1 MLTRMR
7 LQGFKSWRDTGDI
20 GLRPI
25 TAFFGANSS
34 GKTSLLQALL
44 LLKQTAESSDR
55 ALALNFGDYKT
66 PMHLGSFLD
75 AGHGHKAR
83 GTMDIALDW
92 RTHSPMEITD
102 PNDDD
107 RVVVKS
113 DRLGFQTQVGRKNGT
128 QGTSTY
134 VKEMTHQVGDTRFGM
149 RRKSASKARYE
160 LRAESGG
167 NSDFRFA
174 RVQGKTRF
182 LPAPTKC
189 YGFPDEARAY
199 YLNAEFVADLELALE
214 NCLDRVHYLGPLR
227 ESPLR
232 VYPWSGARPA
242 NVGPRGESFV
252 DAILASKVRGDTIAR
267 GRGAKRLSLAEYVA
281 WWLKKLKLV
290 HEFRVRPIAQGS
302 RLYEI
307 RVRRF
312 PTSPEVLITD
322 IGFGVPQILPVLV
335 QCFYVPKGSTIILEQ
350 PETRLHPAVQS
361 GLADVLIDAHKK
373 RRVQI
378 LLESHSEHLLRRLQR
393 RIAEEKIADRDVS
406 LYFCKAR
413 GSNSTLTRLDL
424 DPYGMIQNWPKDFF
438 GDEFG
443 EIVDTQLAALRR
455 QRQAEQH
462 QKPSP

>member
-55 ALALNFGDYKT
+55 ALALNFGDHKT
-66 PMHLGSFLD
+66 SMHLGGFLD
-75 AGHGHKAR
+75 AAHGHKAR

-92 RTHSPMEITD
+92 RTHSPMVIAD
-102 PNDDD
+102 PNDGD

-149 RRKSASKARYE
+149 RRKSGSKAGYE
-160 LRAESGG
+160 LRAENGG

-174 RVQGKTRF
+174 RVQGKPRF
-182 LPAPTKC
+182 LPAPVKC

-199 YLNAEFVADLELALE
+199 HLNAEFVADLELALE
-214 NCLDRVHYLGPLR
+214 NCLGRVHHLGPLR

-242 NVGPRGESFV
+242 DVGPRGESFV
-252 DAILASKVRGDTIAR
+252 DAILASKARGDTIAR
-267 GRGAKRLSLAEYVA
+267 SRGAKGLSLAEYVA
-281 WWLKKLKLV
+281 RWLKKLKLV
-290 HEFRVRPIAQGS
+290 HEFRVKPIAQGS
-302 RLYEI
+302 RLYEV

-322 IGFGVPQILPVLV
+322 IGFGVPQILPALV

-350 PETRLHPAVQS
+350 PEARLHPAVQS
-361 GLADVLIDAHKK
+361 GLADVLIDARKK
-373 RRVQI
+373 RKVQI

-413 GSNSTLTRLDL
+413 GSNSALTRLDL
-424 DPYGMIQNWPKDFF
+424 DPCGMIQNWPKDFF

-443 EIVDTQLAALRR
+443 EIAATQLAALRR
-455 QRQAEQH
+455 QRQAERH
-462 QKPSP
+462 QKSSP

>member
-7 LQGFKSWRDTGDI
+7 LKGFKSWRDTGDVE
-20 GLRPI
+20 LRPI

-55 ALALNFGDYKT
+55 ALVLNFGDHKT
-66 PMHLGSFLD
+66 RVHLGSFLD
-75 AGHGHKAR
+75 AAHGHKAR
-83 GTMDIALDW
+83 GTLDIALDW
-92 RTHSPMEITD
+92 RTDSPMVITN
-102 PNDDD
+102 PNDGD
-107 RVVVKS
+107 RVVVES
-113 DRLGFQTQVGRKNGT
+113 NRLGFQTQVGRKNGA

-134 VKEMTHQVGDTRFGM
+134 VKEMTHHVGGVRFGM
-149 RRKSASKARYE
+149 RRKSGGKSEYE
-160 LRAESGG
+160 LRTDGNG
-167 NSDFRFA
+167 NSAFRFA
-174 RVQGKTRF
+174 RVPGKARC
-182 LPAPTKC
+182 LRAPVRC

-199 YLNAEFVADLELALE
+199 HLNAHFVADLEFALE
-214 NCLDRVHYLGPLR
+214 NCLGRVHYLGPLR

-232 VYPWSGARPA
+232 VYPWSGARPID
-242 NVGPRGESFV
+242 VGPKGEAFV
-252 DAILASKVRGDTIAR
+252 DAILASKTRGDTIAR
-267 GRGAKRLSLAEYVA
+267 SRGAKSLSLAEYVA

-290 HEFRVRPIAQGS
+290 HEFRVKPIAQGS

-335 QCFYVPKGSTIILEQ
+335 LCFYVPEGSTIILEQ
-350 PETRLHPAVQS
+350 PETRLHPTVQS
-361 GLADVLIDAHKK
+361 GLADILIDAHKK

-378 LLESHSEHLLRRLQR
+378 LLESHGEHLLHRLQR
-393 RIAEEKIADRDVS
+393 RMAEEEITDRDVS
-406 LYFCKAR
+406 LYFCRAR
-413 GSNSTLTRLDL
+413 GGNSTLTRLEL
-424 DPYGMIQNWPKDFF
+424 DPYGVIKNWPKNFF

-443 EIVDTQLAALRR
+443 EIAATQLAALRR
-455 QRQAEQH
+455 QRQVEQH